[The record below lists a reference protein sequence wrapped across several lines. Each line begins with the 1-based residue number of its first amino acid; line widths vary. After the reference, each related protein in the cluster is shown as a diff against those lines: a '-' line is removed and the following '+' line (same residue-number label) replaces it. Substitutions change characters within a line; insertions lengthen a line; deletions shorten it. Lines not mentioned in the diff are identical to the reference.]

1 MSCMK
6 KYKYYLGIGFPGAE
20 HEEIVGFPDD
30 VTEADVEED
39 FQDWMNGY
47 LDAGFYEVEEW
58 NGWVRWT
65 MTKKKAINVLSN
77 LPV

>member
-1 MSCMK
+1 MK

-47 LDAGFYEVEEW
+47 LDAGFYEVEE
-58 NGWVRWT
+58 
-65 MTKKKAINVLSN
+65 
-77 LPV
+77 